1 MSIRRK
7 LQFNN
12 LERVGEEVVDNNLA
26 EILNGQKREWARKL
40 QTEDYQE
47 AQEALAEIKD
57 LKEWRNSAKRS
68 SFGKFYQLFEDVNI
82 LKNTKLPKEDV
93 QKVVDEF
100 TDKMFSKT
108 QTMSPR
114 VADLYSGFVAEISGK
129 QYQPKF
135 EITKKQIEKLKAEE
149 NFDLLINPRVS
160 FHSKVDRMEKRLE
173 RYLQWAKWKDR
184 ERDELTKEEK
194 EVRREK
200 LKNQPVK
207 PPTRKNESKPS
218 MDEINRLEKE
228 ERVEAIWTI
237 NPAYGGYFKEQL
249 LSHWDNEQNKWT
261 EEYEYFDA
269 ERVPLLEN
277 ETEEEFNI
285 SLKAGV
291 DANQWIN
298 LSIPYTHDLHS
309 IKAEGR
315 DIYIKKDQ
323 NGDVVFLVSGTGEVN
338 VEVVLAFVGK
348 KKLQLEKPTEKQD
361 FKSNLSEE
369 TRRELENIGKSRIGN
384 IKKAEA
390 IKSFIA
396 RTIKYSNKSAF
407 NAIYDNHPKG
417 YIGAIDEYKE
427 ADCDVANTYFA
438 ALCAELEI
446 PVRHCI
452 GHSVNGKDEE
462 GNSQIHSETG
472 HAWSEV
478 WDEINNE
485 WVRIDATPSGD
496 RQLEGHKEGDGE
508 SDGENIP
515 GDFRKEL
522 ESRPMTDEEIEELER
537 QMEELTEQLSYTLE
551 EQQLTETTGVELPEA
566 RQILDEIQKAENTR
580 LPNGE
585 RMADVLA
592 KLFNLIIESRKTT
605 SPSYTSPVRKREG
618 GGEIEDIVA
627 HYIGVQSGDPD
638 PISRQRPDLETNKEE
653 VFGGMDVYI
662 ASDKTASTNKVA
674 NKETGETVN
683 ELQRRAVYSIFS
695 ALHRFSANLEQ
706 SKTQMQDE
714 LSVRTQGISYRGN
727 KMIDEDKKLGGRF
740 DAEDKVKMWKSL
752 ADTKAGRG
760 ADVAMKYIYQEIR
773 KELENKGIDVENGET
788 DNRLRFVVVFSDG
801 EFGREETEKT
811 HQYAEA
817 LGKMG
822 VVMLGVGLTKTANN
836 IPVVFNTKWSR
847 GDFTDN
853 LNDLPAI
860 VAKHLVQEAIKLFP
874 EKARQQSQ
882 QVINAILDKFKNV

>member
-1 MSIRRK
+1 MVEDRG
-7 LQFNN
+7 LQFGG
-12 LERVGEEVVDNNLA
+12 LERMGKKDTGSNQLA
-26 EILNGQKREWARKL
+26 EILASQKREWAGKL

-47 AQEALAEIKD
+47 AKEVLTEIKD
-57 LKEWRNSAKRS
+57 LKEWRDSAKRS

-82 LKNTKLPKEDV
+82 LKNTKLSEEEA
-93 QKVVDEF
+93 QKIADEF
-100 TDKMFSKT
+100 ADEMFSKT

-114 VADLYSGFVAEISGK
+114 VADLYSSFVAEISGK

-135 EITKKQIEKLKAEE
+135 ESTKKQIDKLKTEE
-149 NFDLLINPRVS
+149 NFDVLINPRIS
-160 FHSKVDRMEKRLE
+160 FHSKVDRMEKVLE
-173 RYLQWAKWKDR
+173 KYLQWAKWKDG
-184 ERDELTKEEK
+184 EGDELTEEEK
-194 EVRREK
+194 EKRKEK

-207 PPTRKNESKPS
+207 PPARRNESKPS
-218 MDEINRLEKE
+218 MDEINRLEKG

-237 NPAYGGYFKEQL
+237 NPAYGGYFKEQS

-261 EEYEYFDA
+261 EEYECFDA
-269 ERVPLLEN
+269 EMVPLLED

-285 SLKAGV
+285 TLRARV
-291 DANQWIN
+291 DANQWTN

-309 IKAEGR
+309 IKADGR
-315 DIYIKKDQ
+315 DVHIKKDQ
-323 NGDVVFLVSGTGEVN
+323 NGDAVFLVSGTGEVE
-338 VEVVLAFVGK
+338 VEVMLAFVGK
-348 KKLQLEKPTEKQD
+348 KKLSPEKPTKKQD

-369 TRRELENIGKSRIGN
+369 TRKELENIRKSRKGN
-384 IKKAEA
+384 VKKAKA

-407 NAIYDNHPKG
+407 NAIYDNHPRG
-417 YIGAIDEYKE
+417 YIGAIDEHKE

-462 GNSQIHSETG
+462 GNSQIHSGTG

-485 WVRIDATPSGD
+485 WVRIDATPPGD
-496 RQLEGHKEGDGE
+496 RQLEDQEDSDGE
-508 SDGENIP
+508 SIP
-515 GDFRKEL
+515 GDFGE
-522 ESRPMTDEEIEELER
+522 ESESKPMTDEEIEELER
-537 QMEELTEQLSYTLE
+537 RMEELTEQLSYTPE
-551 EQQLTETTGVELPEA
+551 EQQLAEATGVELPEA
-566 RQILDEIQKAENTR
+566 RQILKEIQKAENIC

-585 RMADVLA
+585 RMTDVLA
-592 KLFNLIIESRKTT
+592 KLFNLIIESRKTI
-605 SPSYTSPVRKREG
+605 SQSYTGPVRKREG
-618 GGEIEDIVA
+618 GEEIEDIVA
-627 HYIGVQSGDPD
+627 HYIGIQSGDPD
-638 PISRQRPDLETNKEE
+638 PISRQRPDLETKNKE

-662 ASDKTASTNKVA
+662 ASDKTASTNNVA

-714 LSVRTQGISYRGN
+714 LSVRTQGISYRGD
-727 KMIDEDKKLGGRF
+727 KTIDEDKKLGGRF

-773 KELENKGIDVENGET
+773 EELESKGIDVENGET

-801 EFGREETEKT
+801 EFNNEETEKT

-836 IPVVFNTKWSR
+836 IPVVFNTEWSS

-860 VAKHLVQEAIKLFP
+860 VAKHLVREAIKLFP
-874 EKARQQSQ
+874 EKARQQNQ
-882 QVINAILDKFKNV
+882 QVIDAILNKFQGI

>member
-1 MSIRRK
+1 MAK
-7 LQFNN
+7 DKELQFGD
-12 LERVGEEVVDNNLA
+12 LERMGKKDTGRNQLA
-26 EILNGQKREWARKL
+26 EILADQKRKWAEKL
-40 QTEDYQE
+40 QTKDYQE
-47 AQEALAEIKD
+47 AKRALAEIRD
-57 LKEWRNSAKRS
+57 LKEWRDSAKRS

-82 LKNTKLPKEDV
+82 LKNIKLPEEEA

-100 TDKMFSKT
+100 VDKMFSRT

-114 VADLYSGFVAEISGK
+114 VADLYSSFIAEIFGK

-135 EITKKQIEKLKAEE
+135 ESTKKQIDKLKTEG
-149 NFDLLINPRVS
+149 NFDLLTNPSAS
-160 FHSKVDRMEKRLE
+160 FHSKVDRMKKRVEK
-173 RYLQWAKWKDR
+173 YLQWAKWKDG
-184 ERDELTKEEK
+184 EGDELTEEEK
-194 EVRREK
+194 KERKEK
-200 LKNQPVK
+200 LKNQPIK
-207 PPTRKNESKPS
+207 PPARRNESKPS
-218 MDEINRLEKE
+218 MDEMNRLEKG

-237 NPAYGGYFKEQL
+237 NPAYGGYFKEQS

-269 ERVPLLEN
+269 EMVPLLEN
-277 ETEEEFNI
+277 KTKEEFDI
-285 SLKAGV
+285 TLRARV
-291 DANQWIN
+291 DANQWTN
-298 LSIPYTHDLHS
+298 LSIPYTHDLHL
-309 IKAEGR
+309 IKAEGK
-315 DIYIKKDQ
+315 DVHIKKDQ
-323 NGDVVFLVSGTGEVN
+323 NGDAVFLVSGIGEVE
-338 VEVVLAFVGK
+338 VEVMFAYVGK
-348 KKLQLEKPTEKQD
+348 KKLPPEKPTKKQD
-361 FKSNLSEE
+361 FKSKLSEE
-369 TRRELENIGKSRIGN
+369 TRKELENIGKSRIGN
-384 IKKAEA
+384 VKKAKA

-396 RTIKYSNKSAF
+396 RTIKYSNKSVF

-446 PVRHCI
+446 PVRHCT
-452 GHSVNGKDEE
+452 GHSVNGKDKE
-462 GNSQIHSETG
+462 GNSQIHSGTG

-485 WVRIDATPSGD
+485 WVRIDATPPGD
-496 RQLEGHKEGDGE
+496 RQLEDQGEDNGE
-508 SDGENIP
+508 SIP
-515 GDFRKEL
+515 GDFGE
-522 ESRPMTDEEIEELER
+522 ESESKPMTDEEIEELER
-537 QMEELTEQLSYTLE
+537 QVEELTEKLSYTPE
-551 EQQLTETTGVELPEA
+551 EQQLAEATGVDLPEA
-566 RQILDEIQKAENTR
+566 RQIIAEIQKAENIR
-580 LPNGE
+580 FPNGE
-585 RMADVLA
+585 RMTDVLA
-592 KLFNLIIESRKTT
+592 KLFNLIIESRKTI
-605 SPSYTSPVRKREG
+605 SQSYTGPVRKREG
-618 GGEIEDIVA
+618 GEEIEDIVA
-627 HYIGVQSGDPD
+627 HYIGVQSGDSD

-714 LSVRTQGISYRGN
+714 LSVQTQGISYRGN

-836 IPVVFNTKWSR
+836 IPVVFNTEWSR

-874 EKARQQSQ
+874 GKARQQSQ
-882 QVINAILDKFKNV
+882 QVINTILDKFKSV